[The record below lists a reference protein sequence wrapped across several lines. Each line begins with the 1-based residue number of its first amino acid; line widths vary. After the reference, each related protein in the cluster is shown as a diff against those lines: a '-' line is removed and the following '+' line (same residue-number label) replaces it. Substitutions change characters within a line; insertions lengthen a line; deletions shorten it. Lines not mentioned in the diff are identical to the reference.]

1 MRNTETHKE
10 FVESLPKLSVADF
23 QKGVQMMK
31 AQMKRGEVTEEQFLF
46 AKNVLFETVE
56 MQSEAVN

>member
-1 MRNTETHKE
+1 MRNTENHKE

-46 AKNVLFETVE
+46 AKNVLLETVE
-56 MQSEAVN
+56 MPSEAVN